1 MILCLIKFR
10 NLDFDEN
17 VIFIH
22 LPIIVFWEHYDLM
35 LHVLCIVHK
44 GVSKVTNISQKED
57 IQIKF
62 IRQCHA
68 DKDFLLLILNR
79 NTKTNINFN

>member
-1 MILCLIKFR
+1 MILGLIKFC

-22 LPIIVFWEHYDLM
+22 LPIIVFREHYDLM

-44 GVSKVTNISQKED
+44 GVSKVANISEKED

-62 IRQCHA
+62 IRRCHA
-68 DKDFLLLILNR
+68 DKGFLLILNR
-79 NTKTNINFN
+79 NTKTNINSS